1 MAIKKF
7 YVVWEGTVTGIL
19 TDWVQ
24 CQQAIKGFS
33 NPKYKAYK
41 SITEAQKA
49 FAEGYEKHWGKGDA
63 AKKFYTAE
71 EIELI
76 GKPVVPS
83 IYLFSSVDRETR
95 IMTYEGV
102 DTASAE
108 VLFRQGPFEDC
119 DQHAGGFLSIVHA
132 LAFLKQQGSTIPVYT
147 RVQTARKWVIAEK
160 QFGGQL
166 EPTENNKKAFELIV
180 RANKWL
186 ATNDF
191 ENQVLLWNKRAWGYP
206 GDLLVELHTQENP
219 QPKQKQ

>member
-7 YVVWEGTVTGIL
+7 YVVWEGVIEGIF
-19 TDWVQ
+19 TEWVQ

-41 SITEAQKA
+41 SLTEAQKA

-63 AKKFYTAE
+63 ARKFYTSE

-76 GKPVVPS
+76 GKPIIPS
-83 IYLFSSVDRETR
+83 VYLFASMDRETGM
-95 IMTYEGV
+95 MTYEGI

-119 DQHAGGFLSIVHA
+119 DQHVGGFLSIVHA

-147 RVQTARKWVIAEK
+147 RVQSARKWVILERK
-160 QFGGQL
+160 YSGHL
-166 EPTENNKKAFELIV
+166 EPTDKNKKVFELIT

-186 ATNDF
+186 ASHEF
-191 ENQVLLWNKRAWGYP
+191 ENQVLLWNKRAWGHP
-206 GDLLVELHTQENP
+206 GDLLVDLRTQPEP
-219 QPKQKQ
+219 